1 MLGRAAAVLA
11 LVGAV
16 ALPAHAQSASCAAQ
30 PLQLQDACQKASDLF
45 AFLAP
50 QRGAS
55 LAGGNATLGQAGN
68 LGGVGHFT
76 FGVRV
81 SGLKGELPDLG
92 DASVGIT
99 GAQAETFQVDDQ
111 WVALPTADLS
121 IGIFGG
127 IPVGLTSI
135 GGIDLLASGS
145 WVPEVDGDDVS
156 LRTPEGQFSFGFGA
170 RVGLVEESAVAPGVS
185 VTYLRRSL
193 PEVAV
198 DALVEDD
205 SLGVSD
211 AKLTV
216 DSWRLVAGKSFAMFG
231 LSGGIGQDRYDA
243 GATVSAVVNEG
254 GDRHPTTT
262 PAAFSQKLTRT
273 NAFADLSMNLAV
285 MRLVLE
291 VGRVWGDDAPTFN
304 TFAGTSP
311 TEPRLYGS
319 VGLRFGY

>member
-1 MLGRAAAVLA
+1 
-11 LVGAV
+11 
-16 ALPAHAQSASCAAQ
+16 
-30 PLQLQDACQKASDLF
+30 
-45 AFLAP
+45 
-50 QRGAS
+50 
-55 LAGGNATLGQAGN
+55 
-68 LGGVGHFT
+68 
-76 FGVRV
+76 
-81 SGLKGELPDLG
+81 
-92 DASVGIT
+92 
-99 GAQAETFQVDDQ
+99 
-111 WVALPTADLS
+111 
-121 IGIFGG
+121 
-127 IPVGLTSI
+127 
-135 GGIDLLASGS
+135 
-145 WVPEVDGDDVS
+145 
-156 LRTPEGQFSFGFGA
+156 TPEGQFSFGFGA

-198 DALVEDD
+198 DALVDDD

-243 GATVSAVVNEG
+243 GASVSAVVNEG

>member
-50 QRGAS
+50 QLGAS

-111 WVALPTADLS
+111 WVALPTADPS

-243 GATVSAVVNEG
+243 GASVSAVVNEG

>member
-1 MLGRAAAVLA
+1 MQ
-11 LVGAV
+11 
-16 ALPAHAQSASCAAQ
+16 AQSASCAAQ
-30 PLQLQDACQKASDLF
+30 PLELQDACQKSADLF

-50 QRGAS
+50 QLGAS
-55 LAGGNATLGQAGN
+55 LAGGNATLGQAGH

-243 GATVSAVVNEG
+243 GASVSAVVNEG

>member
-1 MLGRAAAVLA
+1 MTVRMLGRAAAVLA

-50 QRGAS
+50 QLGAS

-135 GGIDLLASGS
+135 GGIDLLAS
-145 WVPEVDGDDVS
+145 
-156 LRTPEGQFSFGFGA
+156 
-170 RVGLVEESAVAPGVS
+170 
-185 VTYLRRSL
+185 
-193 PEVAV
+193 
-198 DALVEDD
+198 
-205 SLGVSD
+205 
-211 AKLTV
+211 
-216 DSWRLVAGKSFAMFG
+216 
-231 LSGGIGQDRYDA
+231 
-243 GATVSAVVNEG
+243 
-254 GDRHPTTT
+254 
-262 PAAFSQKLTRT
+262 
-273 NAFADLSMNLAV
+273 
-285 MRLVLE
+285 
-291 VGRVWGDDAPTFN
+291 
-304 TFAGTSP
+304 
-311 TEPRLYGS
+311 
-319 VGLRFGY
+319 